1 MDRSWYWKAGFIV
14 AVALLS
20 LYALVPSV
28 SYFQLPA
35 DQRNEAGVFDAVRPR
50 WAPPRH
56 LNLGLDLQGG
66 IHLVLGVEV
75 DRAVREKA
83 VRRAEELNQQL
94 ERKDIKGATVT
105 GDVETGI
112 VTVTANDADTASKAR
127 TQITDDYSDM
137 YVRGQSGNSFQL
149 SMKDDALKQLKD
161 SAVDQAIKA
170 IRNRVDKWGVSEP
183 TIARRGDS
191 NILVQLPGYSNPE
204 KAKEL
209 LGRTAQLEFKIVD
222 DDDSSVVALKDKLA
236 PGVELDYDRHEG
248 EGGAIV
254 RMAYFHAKDRTALTN
269 FLTANPAPSGREW
282 GISRQDDRIKNET
295 TYRTFLL
302 DKNKVL
308 SGEYINDAKI
318 SYDSRPGE
326 GNRPEV
332 IIDFNKQGTQL
343 FGKLTTDNTKHLMA
357 IVLDD
362 NVESAPI
369 INEPITGGTCS
380 IHMGGL
386 KPSAEVLEEAKDLA
400 LVLKSGA
407 LPAPVRILE
416 ERSVGASL
424 GPELIRRGA
433 LSALF
438 GLLAVLIFMAA
449 YYRFSGFVADV
460 ALVLNGLVVLAVMA
474 FLDSTLTLPGIA
486 GFVLTLGMAVDAN
499 VLINERI
506 REEMKGGKS
515 IQTALSTGYDKVFW
529 TIFDGHVTALV
540 AGFVIRTYGSGP
552 VKGFATTLIIGL
564 LASMFTS
571 IVVTRAILEWFVGH
585 GRLHKAV
592 SF

>member
-14 AVALLS
+14 AVAVLS

-35 DQRNEAGVFDAVRPR
+35 EQRNEAGVFEAARPK

-66 IHLVLGVEV
+66 IHLVMGVEV

-83 VRRAEELNQQL
+83 VRRAEELSQEL
-94 ERKDIKGATVT
+94 DRKEIKGATVT

-112 VTVTANDADTASKAR
+112 VTVTAKDADVLSKAR
-127 TQITDDYSDM
+127 SQIVDDYADM
-137 YVRGQSGNSFQL
+137 YVRGQQGDAFTL
-149 SMKDDALKQLKD
+149 AMKDDAVKQLKD

-191 NILVQLPGYSNPE
+191 NILVQLPGYSNPD

-222 DDDSSVVALKDKLA
+222 DDTAPVTSIKDAL
-236 PGVELDYDRHEG
+236 PEGVKVDFDRHEG
-248 EGGAIV
+248 PGGAIV
-254 RMAYFHAKDRTALTN
+254 QTAFFTAKDRNALTT
-269 FLTANPAPSGREW
+269 FLAAHPAPAQREW
-282 GISRQDDRIKNET
+282 GISRVDNREKNES
-295 TYRTFLL
+295 TYRTYLL
-302 DKNKVL
+302 DKTRAL
-308 SGEYINDAKI
+308 SGEYINDARVI
-318 SYDSRPGE
+318 YDSRPGQ

-332 IIDFNKQGTQL
+332 QVNFNRQGADL
-343 FGKLTTDNTKHLMA
+343 FGKLTTDNVRRLMA

-369 INEPITGGTCS
+369 IDEPITGGICS

-386 KPSAEVLEEAKDLA
+386 KDQNEIRGEADDLA

-424 GPELIRRGA
+424 GPELIKRGA
-433 LSALF
+433 YSALL
-438 GLLAVLIFMAA
+438 GLFAVLVFMAL
-449 YYRFSGFVADV
+449 YYRFSGVVADV

-506 REEMKGGKS
+506 REEMKTGRS
-515 IQTALSTGYDKVFW
+515 IAAALQTGYDKVFW